1 MKDEPTRDQWFS
13 KEYLGGEKP
22 VGQMLNGYQPMPGQ
36 EVVDKFLYFYGAYA
50 PKANLNKFMLYSS
63 TSHEQWKPIYDGEV
77 TIKERF
83 EISPHLDEFE
93 HLLE

>member
-36 EVVDKFLYFYGAYA
+36 EVVEKFLYFYGAYA

-63 TSHEQWKPIYDGEV
+63 TSHELDPQDPLEV
-77 TIKERF
+77 TKQKYL
-83 EISPHLDEFE
+83 EIG
-93 HLLE
+93 